1 MTGEYKTLARLF
13 HADRSHDAF
22 TNHNRLAITRLE
34 ADSTFRTGI
43 RTPLGELFIAMPRQ
57 MSITIER
64 ILVDERTI
72 SRMWHDI
79 PGVMRGDYIR
89 HGICEELLA
98 TNTMEGVRSTRKEVE
113 AAIDAARK
121 TDTGTATVSKRHGN
135 AAKKP
140 RFMEFAKLYLGLS
153 DAQASFP
160 QTLEA
165 IRDIYDKV
173 ALDEIPADSKPDGEL
188 FSLRDVGILGPH
200 GDCIHT
206 GVSGENRISVMLTE
220 MINLVDSD
228 TMPALVSAIAAH
240 FLFEYVH
247 PFYDGNGRTGRYLL
261 ALSLKRVLTLPTVLS
276 LSRIIA
282 ENKEAY
288 YKAFS
293 EAEDKLNCGEL
304 TFFVL
309 TILRLIGTAQQ
320 ELINELGIKLDQL
333 TKAKSQCDTMQDA
346 LNLSRNATTIL
357 FQIMQEQL
365 FDSRT
370 SVSLEEAADHL
381 KLSKQSARKY
391 VDELSQHSLIDFVH
405 HRPLRFKASATVIRN
420 LEGEA
425 PESTTT
431 KSATAQSAAPQSV

>member
-1 MTGEYKTLARLF
+1 MAGEYKTLARLF
-13 HADRSHDAF
+13 HADRSYDAF
-22 TNHNRLAITRLE
+22 ANHHRLASARLE
-34 ADSTFRTGI
+34 ADFTFRTGI
-43 RTPLGELFIAMPRQ
+43 RTPLGELFIAVPRQ

-72 SRMWHDI
+72 SRMWHNI

-89 HGICEELLA
+89 HGISEELLA

-121 TDTGTATVSKRHGN
+121 TDTGTDTVSKRHGN

-140 RFMEFAKLYLGLS
+140 RFMEFAELYLGLS

-173 ALDEIPADSKPDGEL
+173 ALDEIPADNKPDGEL
-188 FSLRDVGILGPH
+188 FRLRDVGILGPH

-261 ALSLKRVLTLPTVLS
+261 ALSLKRALALPTVLS

-282 ENKEAY
+282 EHKEAY
-288 YKAFS
+288 YKAFT

-304 TFFVL
+304 TSFVL
-309 TILRLIGTAQQ
+309 TILRLIGVAQR
-320 ELINELGIKLDQL
+320 ELIDELGIKLDQL
-333 TKAKSQCDTMQDA
+333 AKAKLQCDTMRSMF
-346 LNLSRNATTIL
+346 NLSRNATTIL

-365 FDSRT
+365 FGPRT
-370 SVSLEEAADHL
+370 TVSLEEAADHL
-381 KLSKQSARKY
+381 RLSKQSARKY
-391 VDELSQHSLIDFVH
+391 VDELSRHHLIDFTH
-405 HRPLRFKASATVIRN
+405 RRPLRFKASETVIHN
-420 LEGEA
+420 LEGL
-425 PESTTT
+425 PP
-431 KSATAQSAAPQSV
+431 QSAAMESATTQSAAQQSA

>member
-1 MTGEYKTLARLF
+1 MAGEYKTLARLF

-22 TNHNRLAITRLE
+22 ANHDRLASARLE
-34 ADSTFRTGI
+34 TDSTFRTGI
-43 RTPLGELFIAMPRQ
+43 KTPLGELFIAMPRQ
-57 MSITIER
+57 MSITIEH

-72 SRMWHDI
+72 SRMWHNI
-79 PGVMRGDYIR
+79 PGVTRGDYIR
-89 HGICEELLA
+89 HGISEELLA

-160 QTLEA
+160 QTLET

-173 ALDEIPADSKPDGEL
+173 ALDEIPTDSKPDGEL
-188 FSLRDVGILGPH
+188 FRLRDVGILGPH

-228 TMPALVSAIAAH
+228 TMPALMSAIAAH

-261 ALSLKRVLTLPTVLS
+261 ALSLKRALTLPTVLS

-288 YKAFS
+288 YKAFT

-304 TFFVL
+304 TSFVL
-309 TILRLIGTAQQ
+309 TILRLIGMAQR
-320 ELINELGIKLDQL
+320 ELIDELGIKLDL
-333 TKAKSQCDTMQDA
+333 LAKAEIQCKTMHDA
-346 LNLSRNATTIL
+346 FNLSRNATTIL

-370 SVSLEEAADHL
+370 SASLEDAADHL
-381 KLSKQSARKY
+381 RLSKQSARKY
-391 VDELSQHSLIDFVH
+391 VDELSQHSLIDFAH
-405 HRPLRFKASATVIRN
+405 RRPLRFKASATVIRN
-420 LEGEA
+420 LEGEVT
-425 PESTTT
+425 ESTTT
-431 KSATAQSAAPQSV
+431 ESAAPQSADPK

>member
-1 MTGEYKTLARLF
+1 MAGEYKTLARLF

-22 TNHNRLAITRLE
+22 TNHHRLASARLE

-43 RTPLGELFIAMPRQ
+43 RTPLGELFIAVPRQ

-72 SRMWHDI
+72 SRMWHNI

-89 HGICEELLA
+89 HGISEELLA

-113 AAIDAARK
+113 AAIDAAQK
-121 TDTGTATVSKRHGN
+121 TDTGTDTVSKRHGN

-173 ALDEIPADSKPDGEL
+173 ALDEVPADSKPDGEL
-188 FSLRDVGILGPH
+188 FRLRDVGILGPH

-261 ALSLKRVLTLPTVLS
+261 ALSLKRALTLPTVLS

-282 ENKEAY
+282 EHKEAY
-288 YKAFS
+288 YKAFT
-293 EAEDKLNCGEL
+293 ETEDKLNCGEL
-304 TFFVL
+304 TSFVL
-309 TILRLIGTAQQ
+309 TILRLIGVAQR
-320 ELINELGIKLDQL
+320 ELIDELGIKLDQL
-333 TKAKSQCDTMQDA
+333 AKAKIQCDTMRSTF
-346 LNLSRNATTIL
+346 NLSRNATTIL

-370 SVSLEEAADHL
+370 SVSLEEAANHL
-381 KLSKQSARKY
+381 GLSKQSARKY
-391 VDELSQHSLIDFVH
+391 VDELSQHSLIDFAH
-405 HRPLRFKASATVIRN
+405 RRPLRFKASATVIRN
-420 LEGEA
+420 LEGEVT
-425 PESTTT
+425 ESTTT
-431 KSATAQSAAPQSV
+431 ESAAPQSADPK